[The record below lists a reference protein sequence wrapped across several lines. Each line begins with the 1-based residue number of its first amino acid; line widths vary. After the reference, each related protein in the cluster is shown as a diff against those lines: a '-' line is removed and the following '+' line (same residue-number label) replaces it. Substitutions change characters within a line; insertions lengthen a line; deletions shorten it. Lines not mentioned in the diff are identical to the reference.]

1 MDLKS
6 LIRHARGDEP
16 ADLLLRNGRVV
27 NVLSGQVEAGSVAIA
42 GDFIVGLG
50 DYAARE
56 VIDLDG
62 AFVAPGF
69 IDAHVHIES
78 ALVPPSEFARAVVPR
93 GTTTVVTDPH
103 EIANVLGL
111 EGIRF
116 MFESAK
122 FGPLNMY
129 VMASS
134 CVPATA
140 MATSGA
146 VLHGYDLF
154 PLKSDPWVLG
164 LAEVMN
170 YRGVI
175 GGDDGVLEKIGAF
188 QDRVIDGHGPG
199 LSGVGLQAYVAAGVQ
214 SDHESTTAGEAL
226 EKLRLGMMVM
236 IREGTVAR
244 DLAAL
249 VPIVTPANQHRFCFC
264 TDDCQPSDLVE
275 RGGIDHAIRSAIA
288 LGMDPVS
295 AIRLATWNPAQH
307 FRLHQR
313 GAITPGRRAD
323 LVVFDDLRAPRPRLV
338 FRNGALM
345 ARDGR
350 MAVPPRP
357 LSRTLR
363 STMNVAWDSVDFRIP
378 AGGRRARV
386 IGVMADCLVTEALV
400 DEPAIRAGEAF
411 ADPSRDLLKIAIL
424 ERHMASGAMGK
435 GFVRGL
441 GLREGAIASSVA
453 HDHHNLIVAGA
464 DDVSMMTAAR
474 RVGALHGGMVV
485 ASGERV
491 LAEVPLPLGGL
502 MSTEPVEAVKAQVEA
517 AVAAAHR
524 LGSRLHDPFMAMSFL
539 SLEVIPALK
548 VTDKGL
554 VDVERMEV
562 VPLWVES

>member
-6 LIRHARGDEP
+6 LIRHARGDES
-16 ADLLLRNGRVV
+16 ADLLLKSGRVV
-27 NVLSGQVEAGSVAIA
+27 NVLSGQVDHASVALA
-42 GDFIVGLG
+42 GEFIVGLG
-50 DYAARE
+50 DYAARAE
-56 VIDLDG
+56 IDLGG

-78 ALVPPSEFARAVVPR
+78 SLVPPSEFARAVVPR

-122 FGPLNMY
+122 FCPLSMY

-134 CVPATA
+134 CVPATG

-170 YRGVI
+170 YQAVI
-175 GGDDGVLEKIGAF
+175 GGDDAVLEKIGAF
-188 QDRVIDGHGPG
+188 QDRVIDGHSPG
-199 LSGVGLQAYVAAGVQ
+199 LSGPSLQAYVAAGVQ

-226 EKLRLGMMVM
+226 EKLGLGMMVM

-249 VPIVTPANQHRFCFC
+249 VPGVTPANQHRFCFC
-264 TDDCQPSDLVE
+264 TDDCQPADLVG
-275 RGGIDHAIRSAIA
+275 RGGIDHAVRRAIA
-288 LGMDPVS
+288 FGMDPVS

-323 LVVFDDLRAPRPRLV
+323 LVVFDDLQAPRARLV
-338 FRNGALM
+338 FRNGKLV
-345 ARDGR
+345 ARDGC
-350 MAVPPRP
+350 MVVPPRP
-357 LSRTLR
+357 PSRTLR
-363 STMNVAWDSVDFRIP
+363 STINVAWDSVDFRIP
-378 AGGRRARV
+378 AEGRRARV
-386 IGVMADCLVTEALV
+386 IGVLANRLVTEALI
-400 DEPAIRAGEAF
+400 DEPALRDGEAL
-411 ADPSRDLLKIAIL
+411 AVPSRDLLKIAVV
-424 ERHMASGAMGK
+424 ERHMASGAVGK
-435 GFVRGL
+435 GFVRGI
-441 GLREGAIASSVA
+441 GLREGALASSVA
-453 HDHHNLIVAGA
+453 HDHHNLIVIGA
-464 DDVSMMTAAR
+464 DEASMMTAVR

-485 ASGERV
+485 ARADRV
-491 LAEVPLPLGGL
+491 LAEVALPIGGL
-502 MSTEPVEAVKAQVEA
+502 MSAEPVETVRTQVETAVNA
-517 AVAAAHR
+517 AR
-524 LGSRLHDPFMAMSFL
+524 GLGSPLHDPFMTMSFL
-539 SLEVIPALK
+539 ALEVMPSLK
-548 VTDKGL
+548 LTDKGL
-554 VDVERMEV
+554 VDVERFAV
-562 VPLWVES
+562 VPLWAG

>member
-1 MDLKS
+1 
-6 LIRHARGDEP
+6 
-16 ADLLLRNGRVV
+16 
-27 NVLSGQVEAGSVAIA
+27 
-42 GDFIVGLG
+42 
-50 DYAARE
+50 
-56 VIDLDG
+56 
-62 AFVAPGF
+62 
-69 IDAHVHIES
+69 
-78 ALVPPSEFARAVVPR
+78 
-93 GTTTVVTDPH
+93 VVTDPH

-170 YRGVI
+170 YHGVI
-175 GGDDGVLEKIGAF
+175 GGDDAVLEKIGAF
-188 QDRVIDGHGPG
+188 QDRVIDGHSPG
-199 LSGVGLQAYVAAGVQ
+199 LSGVALQAYVAAGVQ

-236 IREGTVAR
+236 IREGSVAR

-249 VPIVTPANQHRFCFC
+249 VPAVTPANQHRFCFC
-264 TDDCQPSDLVE
+264 TDDCQPADLLE

-288 LGMDPVS
+288 IGMDPVT

-313 GAITPGRRAD
+313 GAVTPGRRAD
-323 LVVFDDLRAPRPRLV
+323 LVVFDDLQAPRPRLV
-338 FRNGALM
+338 FRNGGLV

-350 MAVPPRP
+350 MVVPPRP
-357 LSRTLR
+357 PSRTLR
-363 STMNVAWDSVDFRIP
+363 STMNVAWDAVDVRIQ

-386 IGVMADCLVTEALV
+386 IGVTADCLVTGALD
-400 DEPAIRAGEAF
+400 DEPPCLDGFAL
-411 ADPSRDLLKIAIL
+411 ADPARDLLKIAVI
-424 ERHMASGAMGK
+424 ERHMASGAMGR

-441 GLREGAIASSVA
+441 GLREGALASSVA

-485 ASGERV
+485 ATGERV
-491 LAEVPLPLGGL
+491 LAEVPLPIGGL
-502 MSTEPVEAVKAQVEA
+502 MSAEPVEQVKTQVDS
-517 AVAAAHR
+517 AVAAAR
-524 LGSRLHDPFMAMSFL
+524 ALGSPLHDPFMAMSFL
-539 SLEVIPALK
+539 ALEVIPSLK
-548 VTDKGL
+548 ITDKGL
-554 VDVERMEV
+554 VDSDRLAL
-562 VPLWVES
+562 VPLWIE

>member
-16 ADLLLRNGRVV
+16 ADLLLRDGRVV
-27 NVLSGQVEAGSVAIA
+27 NVLSGQVERASVALA
-42 GDFIVGLG
+42 GEFIVGLG
-50 DYAARE
+50 DYAARRE
-56 VIDLDG
+56 IDLAG

-146 VLHGYDLF
+146 ALHGYDLF

-170 YRGVI
+170 YHGVI
-175 GGDDGVLEKIGAF
+175 AGDDAVLEKIGAF
-188 QDRVIDGHGPG
+188 HDRVIDGHSPG
-199 LSGVGLQAYVAAGVQ
+199 LSGAGLQAYVAAGVQ
-214 SDHESTTAGEAL
+214 SDHESTTGDEAL
-226 EKLRLGMMVM
+226 EKVRLGMMVM
-236 IREGTVAR
+236 IREGSVAR

-249 VPIVTPANQHRFCFC
+249 VPVVTPANQHRFCFC
-264 TDDCQPSDLVE
+264 TDDCQPADLLE

-288 LGMDPVS
+288 LGMDPVT
-295 AIRLATWNPAQH
+295 AIRLATWNTAQH

-323 LVVFDDLRAPRPRLV
+323 LVVFDDLQAPRPRLV

-345 ARDGR
+345 AQDGR
-350 MAVPPRP
+350 MVVPPRP
-357 LSRTLR
+357 PARTLR
-363 STMNVAWDSVDFRIP
+363 STMNVAWEGVEFRIP
-378 AGGRRARV
+378 ADGRRARV
-386 IGVMADCLVTEALV
+386 IGMMPDCLVTTALV
-400 DEPAIRAGEAF
+400 DEPPCRDGAAV
-411 ADPSRDLLKIAIL
+411 ADPARDLLKVAII
-424 ERHMASGAMGK
+424 ERHMASGAMGR

-441 GLREGAIASSVA
+441 GLRAGALASSVA
-453 HDHHNLIVAGA
+453 HDHHNLIVVGA
-464 DDVSMMTAAR
+464 DDQSMMTAAR

-485 ASGERV
+485 ASGDRV
-491 LAEVPLPLGGL
+491 LVEVPLPLGGL
-502 MSTEPVEAVKAQVEA
+502 MSAEPVETVKAQVDA
-517 AVAAAHR
+517 AISAARA
-524 LGSRLHDPFMAMSFL
+524 LGSPLHDPFMAMSFL
-539 SLEVIPALK
+539 ALEVIPALK
-548 VTDKGL
+548 LTDRGL
-554 VDVERMEV
+554 VDVGHLEV
-562 VPLWVES
+562 VPLWVDG